1 MNNIILQLREQ
12 DTNTTNYG
20 DGDYE
25 TILTKPITIRN
36 GDKLQLNSAFIDTRE
51 VSTQYIDIK
60 EDSLGSGS
68 MTIGMTFFLYNINW
82 CGTYKNFGSDGFNM
96 PIPLGEAGGPTNQEI
111 IGQQRQDGDPYFLCR
126 TIFAGEVSLNSLI
139 TGLVFRRRSEGAWGD
154 LSITLSY
161 YEPQSAETI
170 FNKLSD
176 VPKHDIT
183 VYIPLL
189 ASNISTYT
197 YESSF
202 VMLRKVQIGPT
213 PSFIPVDEL
222 VIVRSST
229 KSLGSANTL
238 WSPSTTGVPP
248 NVGSPE
254 IIGSTS
260 RLEMG
265 EGFLQQSSEAKQVV
279 LVPVQQRVEIDIPA
293 GKYLPTALTGFIN
306 DRVKAFNASA
316 GVGIS
321 GAINPV
327 NGINLPTEGAY
338 QRLPFD
344 PPATSGVNT
353 YSNIAGM
360 PTLTQSNYIQIPK
373 DQTYTIGDRRSP
385 ITPNDPP
392 PDFFPAGKKVVYDIS
407 GGDHFMVNSRP
418 FNHTI
423 NEPYVGGRQI
433 YNPNTRFDGWG
444 SGDQIASVFNQVP
457 TYGVSSTPN
466 PVFIGSSQFAL
477 EFDSD
482 SSNRFKFT
490 YLHTPLYA
498 AGAASDASAICNYF
512 INTGEIYGY
521 YLMGGGNIGPEVPEW
536 LCQQRHTMPDTLDQ
550 GNVGVPP
557 GNNTPANTNGAYPS
571 IRAFDQ
577 PKFKFVGS
585 NGGIV
590 FSSLYPHSFWN
601 GQLGFDLTEMIA
613 DDQGNITQEGLI
625 THYKIH
631 DIGSTGGKRL
641 VFNNF
646 GNTFNEVV
654 DLVGVGFGQQS
665 PSSGIS
671 PQMPSIP
678 FKLGVNATAGRIN
691 VESTI
696 DKSITQSIGN
706 AWNLVQ
712 VKDNYTTTLGVLVRT
727 DGTTPPTTTDVNPKP
742 DSQNPAGGD
751 VTPEADQVWTEAN
764 ITVIGA
770 ETTEILA
777 EEAKLLN
784 LVNNGYFL
792 VEIDGKI
799 QNELI
804 SSTNIK
810 STIQGIVNKYYN
822 LNSYTSSD
830 GSNIFYQHRG
840 EPITMSSL
848 RVRILNPDMSLAD
861 VGNDTTVFLSVVK
874 SQEEDIT
881 APNSI
886 LALEKQQQEQQ
897 KQ

>member
-60 EDSLGSGS
+60 EDAVGKGS

-82 CGTYKNFGSDGFNM
+82 CGTYKNFGTDGFNM

-126 TIFAGEVSLNSLI
+126 TVFASEISLNSLI

-161 YEPQSAETI
+161 YEPQESSTT
-170 FNKLSD
+170 FTKLSD

-183 VYIPLL
+183 VYIPPQ

-197 YESSF
+197 YVSSF

-213 PSFIPVDEL
+213 PTFIPVDEL
-222 VIVRSST
+222 VVVRSST
-229 KSLGSANTL
+229 KTLGSANTL
-238 WSPSTTGVPP
+238 WSPSTTGAPP

-265 EGFLQQSSEAKQVV
+265 EGFSTISSEAKQVV
-279 LVPVQQRVEIDIPA
+279 LVPVQQRLEIDIPA

-321 GAINPV
+321 GVINPV
-327 NGINLPTEGAY
+327 NGINLPSDGAF

-373 DQTYTIGDRRSP
+373 DQTYTIGAP
-385 ITPNDPP
+385 TGAPTPNDPP
-392 PDFFPAGKKVVYDIS
+392 PNFFSCGKKVVYNIS
-407 GGDHFMVNSRP
+407 GGDHFMANSRP
-418 FNHTI
+418 FNQTP

-444 SGDQIASVFNQVP
+444 TGDTIASKFNDLP
-457 TYGVSSTPN
+457 TYPVASTPN

-521 YLMGGGNIGPEVPEW
+521 YLNGNGNIGTPVPVW
-536 LCQQRHTMPDTLDQ
+536 MSQQRHLIPDSLDE
-550 GNVGVPP
+550 GGPGRPP
-557 GNNTPANTNGAYPS
+557 GNNVAANTNGAYPS

-613 DDQGNITQEGLI
+613 DDEGNITQEGLI

-646 GNTFNEVV
+646 GNTFNEIV
-654 DLVGVGFGQQS
+654 DLVGTGFGQQS

-691 VESTI
+691 VESAI
-696 DKSITQSIGN
+696 DKSITQTTGN

-712 VKDNYTTTLGVLVRT
+712 VKDNYTTALGVLN
-727 DGTTPPTTTDVNPKP
+727 TPSDEPPFVSDVNPKP
-742 DSQNPAGGD
+742 DSQNPAVGD
-751 VTPEADQVWTEAN
+751 VAPDADQVWTEAN

-848 RVRILNPDMSLAD
+848 RVRILNPNMSLAD
-861 VGNDTTVFLSVVK
+861 VGSDTTVFLSVVK

-881 APNSI
+881 APDSI
-886 LALEKQQQEQQ
+886 LALEKQKQEQQ